1 MGTKFAICKKGSW
14 TPPSVGDCNPAAAHA
29 PPKSPTQCFNPVT
42 TVNNGVIKYSNDQ
55 QSGPWPQG
63 STASL
68 MCNAGYL
75 PKGPTISTC
84 SGNGQFLPE
93 ALGPCVSTLQGDAP
107 ELPCPDL
114 NVVGGTVTY
123 SNGGSLPHLR
133 GTRATLFCNLGY
145 TLSGLPTVTC
155 QEGKWSP
162 SPGLGSCLMN
172 TLQALPVAPV
182 LVQHGVPAVGES
194 CPTPVA
200 SPFGEITFSKSSQA
214 SGFPPGTTAALR
226 CFMGRHIT
234 GPSFATCHRGVFRPP
249 LGKCTDDRENGLPG
263 VCLPLV
269 PPANGRITYIQSGK
283 LDNFEV
289 GTTALLYCLES
300 YAVTGQATAVCTK
313 DGWQPSSGLGECDPV
328 TRTF

>member
-1 MGTKFAICKKGSW
+1 
-14 TPPSVGDCNPAAAHA
+14 
-29 PPKSPTQCFNPVT
+29 
-42 TVNNGVIKYSNDQ
+42 
-55 QSGPWPQG
+55 
-63 STASL
+63 

-123 SNGGSLPHLR
+123 SNGGSLPHIS

-145 TLSGLPTVTC
+145 ALS
-155 QEGKWSP
+155 
-162 SPGLGSCLMN
+162 
-172 TLQALPVAPV
+172 ALPVTPV
-182 LVQHGVPAVGES
+182 LVQHGGIPAPGEF

-200 SPFGEITFSKSSQA
+200 SPFGEITFSKSSNA

-226 CFMGRHIT
+226 CSMGRHIT